1 MNVCCLTY
9 MRSVRLGAS
18 MLGMFRLCFETVL
31 LWVGIV
37 VFPIYNVA
45 LCASP
50 IFLNYFAGLA
60 IDLSVFFVDRRL
72 SV

>member
-1 MNVCCLTY
+1 
-9 MRSVRLGAS
+9 

-31 LWVGIV
+31 LCVGIV
-37 VFPIYNVA
+37 VFPIYTVA